1 LEIAVLII
9 GNKNFKK
16 LEIASSYRTAITIGF
31 LIMKKGLEVRLYPS
45 KEQRVLIDRTLG
57 CSRFVYNHVLA
68 LKKELW
74 EDYKLSFNPNLK
86 SFKEEWAFLT
96 KVPSQALANSY
107 MDCMTAY
114 NNWFNSLKG
123 KSKAKQTFPKFH
135 KKGQKD
141 SFRIA
146 ATKTSKGYDLRIE
159 NHEHIKVP
167 KLGCV
172 KFRNYNDSDWSKIH
186 IYNITIKK
194 TPSNKYFASLCV
206 ELSEKEYIK
215 PKYESCGFDLGL
227 KDFCI
232 FDSGEVIENPKYYR
246 KTEYRTRK
254 TQRQLSKC
262 KKFSKNYKKVQLKL
276 AKLHEKIKNQRKDF
290 KHKVSRK
297 IVNENQVIVSENLNV
312 KGMLKNHNLAKSIQD
327 ASFGSFCNMI
337 SYKANEQHRQYV
349 KIGTFYPSSKICHC
363 CRFKYKGLKI
373 EERFWT
379 CPKCGTCL
387 DRDENAAINILNEGL
402 KILNRNTVG
411 SAGDASSSKPVDTGL
426 VTNLE
431 QEPVITCSKT
441 TSHAGKSSALAE

>member
-1 LEIAVLII
+1 
-9 GNKNFKK
+9 
-16 LEIASSYRTAITIGF
+16 
-31 LIMKKGLEVRLYPS
+31 MKKGLEIRLYPS

-86 SFKEEWAFLT
+86 SFKEEWKFLT
-96 KVPSQALANSY
+96 KVSSQALANSY

-123 KSKAKQTFPKFH
+123 KSKAKQSYPKFH

-146 ATKTSKGYDLRIE
+146 ATKTSKSYDIRIE
-159 NHEHIKVP
+159 DYEHIKVP
-167 KLGCV
+167 KLGSI
-172 KFRNYNDSDWSKIH
+172 KFRNYSNLDWSKVH

-194 TPSNKYFASLCV
+194 TKSEKYFASLCCELPEPEYV
-206 ELSEKEYIK
+206 E
-215 PKYESCGFDLGL
+215 PKFNACGFDLGI
-227 KDFCI
+227 KDFAI

-246 KTEYRTRK
+246 KTEYRIKK
-254 TQRQLSKC
+254 TQRILSKC
-262 KKFSKNYKKVQLKL
+262 VKFSKNYKKIQLKL

-290 KHKVSRK
+290 QHKLSRK
-297 IVNENQVIVSENLNV
+297 IVNENQVIFSEDLNV
-312 KGMLKNHNLAKSIQD
+312 KGMLKNHKLAKSITD

-337 SYKANEQHRQYV
+337 AYKANEQHRQYV
-349 KIGTFYPSSKICHC
+349 KIGTFYPSSKLCNC
-363 CRFKYKGLKI
+363 CGFKYRGLKL

-379 CPKCGTCL
+379 CPQCGTLL

-402 KILNRNTVG
+402 RILSRDTVG
-411 SAGDASSSKPVDTGL
+411 SAERDSSLKPVDTGL
-426 VTNLE
+426 GTNLE
-431 QEPVITCSKT
+431 QESAIANNKIICHAEK
-441 TSHAGKSSALAE
+441 SHRFSVGYASC